1 MENKVVIALD
11 AMGGDYAPVETV
23 KGAVEAV
30 NENKGMKVIL
40 VGREEEIKSELAK
53 YTYEEA
59 SIEIVN
65 ATEII
70 DMGEVPT
77 KAIREKKDSSLVVAM
92 KLVRDCIGRKYRCH
106 FGWWTTCCWSNQRN
120 QASGTCT
127 IFTF

>member
-77 KAIREKKDSSLVVAM
+77 KAIRERQKVCV
-92 KLVRDCIGRKYRCH
+92 
-106 FGWWTTCCWSNQRN
+106 
-120 QASGTCT
+120 
-127 IFTF
+127 